1 MKMLITL
8 AWRNLWRNK
17 KRSLITISSVL
28 FAVFLAIMFDS
39 MERGSYERMIDS
51 MVKYSTGYIQIQ
63 DVLYEEE
70 PSIDNS
76 LLFDHEIEALL
87 EKHAGK
93 IDFYVPRI
101 QNFALA
107 ATESQTRGAYVFGID
122 PEFESKL
129 NDLRDDLIEG
139 EFLTS
144 SDEDIMLAG
153 GLAGILDVSVGDSIV
168 LLGQGFQGS
177 TAAGLYRI
185 KGIVE
190 LKMPE
195 MSNSTIYM
203 SLPAAQWFYM
213 ADDRLTSLIVMPRN
227 PRHTDQLASDLRAGI
242 DKEWYAVLTW
252 EQMLKDLLALMKF
265 DMAGSMVMMGILY
278 IVIAFGL
285 FGTILT
291 MMIERQ
297 REFGMLISLGM
308 KRSRLAAI
316 VFMESIFISLSGIIA
331 GMLLSIPIVLYFY
344 YNPIPLSGEMAETM
358 AEYGFEAVLP
368 FSATPA
374 LFIKQ
379 ARIVL
384 VLAFVVGLY
393 PIKKVFQLDIMKVKR

>member
-1 MKMLITL
+1 MLIIL

-28 FAVFLAIMFDS
+28 FAVFLAIMSDS
-39 MERGSYERMIDS
+39 MQRGSYERMIDS

-70 PSIDNS
+70 PSINNS
-76 LLFDHEIEALL
+76 LLFDEALEDL
-87 EKHAGK
+87 LQKHADQ
-93 IDFYVPRI
+93 IDYYVPRI

-107 ATESQTRGAYVFGID
+107 ATESQTRGTNVMGID
-122 PEFESKL
+122 PEIESKL
-129 NDLRDDLIEG
+129 NELRDDLIDG
-139 EFLTS
+139 EFITS
-144 SDEDIMLAG
+144 NDQDIMLAD
-153 GLAGILDVSVGDSIV
+153 GLAGILGVNVGDSIV

-177 TAAGLYRI
+177 TAAGLYRV

-190 LKMPE
+190 LKVPE
-195 MSNSTIYM
+195 MSNNTIYM

-227 PRHTDQLASDLRAGI
+227 PRYTTQLAQGLRAGI
-242 DKEWYAVLTW
+242 DQEWYAVLTW

-308 KRSRLAAI
+308 KRSRLASV

-331 GMLLSIPIVLYFY
+331 GVLLAIPLVLYFY
-344 YNPIPLSGEMAETM
+344 YNPVPLTGEMAETM
-358 AEYGFEAVLP
+358 AEYGFEPILP
-368 FSATPA
+368 FSANPA
-374 LFIKQ
+374 LFYNQ
-379 ARIVL
+379 AKIVL
-384 VLAFVVGLY
+384 VLAFVVGIY
-393 PIKKVFQLDIMKVKR
+393 PILKVFQLDIMKVKK